1 MSPEKTPEA
10 QMREF
15 FRLLQQGNEQAV
27 IEPEI
32 KSVRTCTRSR
42 LSCPERSIDA

>member
-10 QMREF
+10 QMHEF

-27 IEPEI
+27 IE
-32 KSVRTCTRSR
+32 
-42 LSCPERSIDA
+42 L

>member
-27 IEPEI
+27 IELRALNYEGR
-32 KSVRTCTRSR
+32 KNNTFSGYF
-42 LSCPERSIDA
+42 D